1 MHTRAIVSCPALLDT
16 YASEKSTLSSLDL
29 QDQVEFEE
37 EQQAE
42 EEGTQKYIEPAY
54 ASSTVGT

>member
-1 MHTRAIVSCPALLDT
+1 MSCPALLDT